1 VTVASEVRDP
11 LLKQLR
17 EIAIAAL
24 EERRGLV
31 VYSRMDA
38 QEMDR
43 LARQVERDALEKIRA
58 ALPQIAASAEVVGVQ
73 TRLERMD
80 EQIQELDAREEIAE
94 RSRQL
99 ERDDITWRTF
109 EEVVWTLG
117 IE

>member
-1 VTVASEVRDP
+1 MARREAGDP

-17 EIAIAAL
+17 ETAIAAL

-31 VYSRMDA
+31 VYSKMEA

-43 LARQVERDALEKIRA
+43 LARKVERDTLDKIRGTLPMA
-58 ALPQIAASAEVVGVQ
+58 SALPEIIGVR

-80 EQIQELDAREEIAE
+80 EQIAELDAREDIPEV
-94 RSRQL
+94 SRLL
-99 ERDDITWRTF
+99 EKDDITWRTF
-109 EEVVWTLG
+109 EEVVYVLG

>member
-1 VTVASEVRDP
+1 VAPESRDP

-38 QEMDR
+38 QEMDQ
-43 LARQVERDALEKIRA
+43 LARKVERDALEKIRG
-58 ALPQIAASAEVVGVQ
+58 ALPHIVATAELTGVRA
-73 TRLERMD
+73 RLDRMD
-80 EQIQELDAREEIAE
+80 EQIKELDAKEEIPE

-99 ERDDITWRTF
+99 ERDDIVWRTF